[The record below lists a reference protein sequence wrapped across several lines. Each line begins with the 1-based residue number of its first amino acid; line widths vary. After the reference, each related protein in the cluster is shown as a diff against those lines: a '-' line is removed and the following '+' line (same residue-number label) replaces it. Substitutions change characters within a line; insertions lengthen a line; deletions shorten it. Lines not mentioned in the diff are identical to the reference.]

1 MLQLLKAIILLPI
14 ALIVILLAIANRAPV
29 VFSLD
34 PFERGA
40 PEFAYSVPLYA
51 LLLGALLLGVLIGG
65 TGAWFAAGRQRRRGR
80 ASRREVNRLKD
91 ETDRLRNNLAATRTT
106 ALPPPG
112 RAA

>member
-40 PEFAYSVPLYA
+40 PEFAFSVPLYA
-51 LLLGALLLGVLIGG
+51 LLLAALILGVVIGG
-65 TGAWFAAGRQRRRGR
+65 CGAWLAAGRQRRRGR
-80 ASRREVNRLKD
+80 ASRREVSRLKG
-91 ETDRLRNNLAATRTT
+91 ETDRLRDNLAATRAT

-112 RAA
+112 RTA